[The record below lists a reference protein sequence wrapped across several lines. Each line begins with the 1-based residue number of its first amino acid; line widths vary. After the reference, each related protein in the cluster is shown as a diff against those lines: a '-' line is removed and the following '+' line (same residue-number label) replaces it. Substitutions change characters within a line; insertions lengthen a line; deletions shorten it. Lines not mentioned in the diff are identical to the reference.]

1 MAHAH
6 PLRVFLCHANADK
19 YAVRQLYFYLV
30 EFEIDAWLDTEKL
43 SPGQD
48 WEKEISKAIKN
59 SDAIIVC
66 LSKDSVNKEGFF
78 QKEIKFA
85 LDKTDE
91 MSEGRIF
98 LIPARLDDYVSL
110 PDDLK
115 KIQRVNLFEED
126 GCVKLLESLQIRIQQ
141 VGASPMVNRTGRS
154 MREKAKQFAT
164 IIVHET
170 NIKKI
175 RGKQKKPENEKPF
188 PAQELIKQTTK
199 EAPAWNKG
207 IFFWGFFMFSA
218 LALLW
223 ILLFKPVPTRPLEET
238 STPTATNT
246 PTSIST
252 LISATVET
260 LVPSDVP
267 TYASTSYQFPPTQ
280 LPPTRELLPTR
291 VLPNPVLPTRLP
303 TSTPTTTPTDT
314 PTPTNSPTLTPYIPA
329 VEGKIVFDSPTN
341 GGWQVFS
348 ISPDGSDLRQLTNIS
363 NGIGDPAISP
373 NGQFIVFVGDA
384 STKSLYSMR
393 ADGTQI
399 HSIYQTSIEVGWPA
413 WSFDSQKIVFAV
425 QTNGYKNLYMM
436 NADGTNIAR
445 LTEASANDLAPSF
458 SPDGNQIAFSSD
470 RSGSW
475 EIYRLVVSTGQIS
488 KLTDLGDPIGQ
499 GWPSWSPDGS
509 MIAFE
514 SLGNSNQ
521 RDVFTM
527 YADGT
532 QVKNLTNNPTY
543 DGAPVWSPDSTKIA
557 FASGRDSGLDIYVM
571 QSDGTQIQRLTTIW
585 AWGPSWSLVK

>member
-1 MAHAH
+1 MSHAH

-48 WEKEISKAIKN
+48 WEKEIPKAIKN

-66 LSKDSVNKEGFF
+66 LSKDSVNKEGYV

-85 LDKTDE
+85 LDKADE
-91 MSEGRIF
+91 MPEGRIF

-126 GCVKLLESLQIRIQQ
+126 GCVKLLESLQMRIQQ
-141 VGASPMVNRTGRS
+141 VGASPIVNPTGRP
-154 MREKAKQFAT
+154 MREKAKQLAT
-164 IIVHET
+164 MIVHET

-175 RGKQKKPENEKPF
+175 RGKQNEPENEKTF
-188 PAQELIKQTTK
+188 PVREIKQNNK
-199 EAPAWNKG
+199 KAPAWNNG
-207 IFFWGFFMFSA
+207 IFFGGSFVVIA
-218 LALLW
+218 LALSW
-223 ILLFKPVPTRPLEET
+223 ILLSKPMPTRPAEET
-238 STPTATNT
+238 STPVAINT

-260 LVPSDVP
+260 PVPSDVP
-267 TYASTSYQFPPTQ
+267 TYASTPYQVPQTQ
-280 LPPTRELLPTR
+280 VPPTR
-291 VLPNPVLPTRLP
+291 VLPTQILPTRLP
-303 TSTPTTTPTDT
+303 PTQIPPTQVPPT
-314 PTPTNSPTLTPYIPA
+314 EIPPTPTPYIPG
-329 VEGKIVFDSPTN
+329 VEGKIVFDSPAD

-363 NGIGDPAISP
+363 NGVGDPAISP

-436 NADGTNIAR
+436 NADGTNVTR
-445 LTEASANDLAPSF
+445 LTEVSANDLAPSF

-475 EIYRLVVSTGQIS
+475 EIYKLVVSTGQIS
-488 KLTDLGDPIGQ
+488 KLTNLGDPDGQ

-514 SLGNSNQ
+514 SRGNSDK
-521 RDVFTM
+521 RDIFTM
-527 YADGT
+527 YTDGT
-532 QVKNLTNNPTY
+532 QVKNITDSPTY
-543 DGAPVWSPDSTKIA
+543 EGAPVWSPNGAKIA
-557 FASGRDSGLDIYVM
+557 FASDRDGGLDIYIM
-571 QSDGTQIQRLTTIW
+571 RSNGEQIQRLTTIW
-585 AWGPSWSLVK
+585 AWGPSWSFAK